1 MNIARFLKQERVD
14 LELDA
19 VFDEEQNPVSLD
31 GLATHMATLLERSEQ
46 VVNAKRMRTE
56 LVNGV
61 RATPALLGN
70 GLAMP
75 HVRTLQARRLIL
87 AVGVSRA
94 GLPLDTPDDEPV
106 RLVVALVGPPY
117 DDKPFLQVY
126 KLLSTRL
133 QDQDSL
139 DEVLNAQE
147 PGQVVRALS
156 D

>member
-1 MNIARFLKQERVD
+1 VNIARFLKQERVD

-19 VFDEEQNPVSLD
+19 AFDEEDDPVTLD
-31 GLATHMATLLERSEQ
+31 GLAAHMATLLERSEQ
-46 VVNAKRMRTE
+46 VVNATRMRTD

-61 RATPALLGN
+61 RATPALLGS

-94 GLPLDTPDDEPV
+94 GLSLDTPDDEPV

-126 KLLSTRL
+126 KLLSNRL
-133 QDQDSL
+133 LDPESL
-139 DEVLNAQE
+139 GAVLEAEE

-156 D
+156 G